1 MKFLKINYYNLFY
14 IKKRKLLKQ
23 LIYLIEQEK
32 VYTRP
37 DYSLRFLKSIIGADQ
52 KKINQ
57 VLLEMYKISFY
68 SLTKT
73 LKINFI
79 NTTLPS

>member
-1 MKFLKINYYNLFY
+1 MKLLKINYYNLSY
-14 IKKRKLLKQ
+14 IRKRKLLKQ

-57 VLLEMYKISFY
+57 VLLERSDLQYCRKLDCHSF
-68 SLTKT
+68 
-73 LKINFI
+73 ID
-79 NTTLPS
+79 